1 MMNPLVRKML
11 QLKEIDRKASYYIA
25 KEISI
30 LSLNVMWYPD
40 DLMNTANRI
49 DSLVEHISVTFKK
62 NDIANSVCV
71 ELKELADS
79 IREYMEL
86 NPS

>member
-40 DLMNTANRI
+40 DLLNTANRI
-49 DSLVEHISVTFKK
+49 DSLVEHILVTFKK
-62 NDIANSVCV
+62 HDIAKSVCD
-71 ELKELADS
+71 ELQELAGS

>member
-40 DLMNTANRI
+40 DLLNTANRI
-49 DSLVEHISVTFKK
+49 DSLVEHILVTFKK
-62 NDIANSVCV
+62 
-71 ELKELADS
+71 KK
-79 IREYMEL
+79 
-86 NPS
+86 